1 MAVDDFLYAASATS
15 ASTLHS
21 ARHAN
26 CNCTRSRDTDAF
38 VLPSKAYYP
47 TSIPIA

>member
-1 MAVDDFLYAASATS
+1 MAVDDFLYAASAVC
-15 ASTLHS
+15 TLHA
-21 ARHAN
+21 ARHA
-26 CNCTRSRDTDAF
+26 NCTRSRDTDAF